1 MYQKTLGDWKI
12 DLEAKKKGYDREM
25 AKNPIAAWKVPVTIR
40 QDTSIYPIPSLD
52 RAASGKLNK
61 GEKVEATT
69 ISTFQKQPYFVRL
82 FDLGWVRIGDIT
94 VPPTSA
100 ADFRKLD
107 KTEAASHPLNG
118 QPAAPSPA
126 AANGQQKPSIKL
138 LDAAMSEI
146 GGGILMTAILIG
158 VGAYFVFRE
167 K

>member
-1 MYQKTLGDWKI
+1 MYQKTLGDWEI
-12 DLEAKKKGYDREM
+12 NQEAKKKGYDDVM
-25 AKNPIAAWKVPVTIR
+25 AKNPIPAWKVPVTIR

-52 RAASGKLNK
+52 QPASGKLKK

-94 VPPTSA
+94 VPSTSA
-100 ADFRKLD
+100 AGFRKLD

-138 LDAAMSEI
+138 LDAAMTEI